1 MRSSTSSLWLQL
13 PCRGLHGHRLYACC
27 GLEKL
32 PQQAEGVP
40 IARDRLWACPAMI
53 AEMFG
58 EEHLQM
64 RPDERVGRLHCPPP
78 EVA

>member
-1 MRSSTSSLWLQL
+1 
-13 PCRGLHGHRLYACC
+13 
-27 GLEKL
+27 
-32 PQQAEGVP
+32 
-40 IARDRLWACPAMI
+40 LWACPAMI